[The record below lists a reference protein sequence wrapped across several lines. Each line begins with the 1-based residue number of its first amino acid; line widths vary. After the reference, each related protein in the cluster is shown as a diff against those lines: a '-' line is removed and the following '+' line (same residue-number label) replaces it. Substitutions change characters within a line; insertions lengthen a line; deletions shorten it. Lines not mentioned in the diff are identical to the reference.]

1 MRGKSVLR
9 LRGRGHAVRLN
20 QFRIKV
26 NLYPRKATQLCNMI
40 QHRHVTGVKVKSCRH
55 VYLLYMRGDSD
66 NPELKNTDY
75 RDFISDEFMAHI
87 QPEMHA
93 VEGVSDLFQV
103 GESGGLE
110 TGDSL
115 RFLCELFDLVKSD
128 LRAVLRQRVADREFI
143 DQRTRACFELNRKL
157 RVDYGDRDYQTI
169 IGQEDAD
176 GRIVVGPKNE
186 MYCKAGSGNPVAPI
200 PEFLRGHHVTLF
212 GPPDDAKLSI
222 NAMNAFHRKLPGE
235 PAIVAELLRDF
246 TGAPMW
252 GADDEDSKTPLRA
265 DLVLAGQ
272 NLTNC
277 FKKNISFTDQRTGKN
292 YALESTHLSQPIK
305 RFPGL
310 AIPCAF
316 LFYKQNPLP
325 LHLYDFALHLFANWD
340 NPKALV
346 FYVPKLEN
354 EEEAAYI
361 RVMIEHA
368 ERLIQ
373 RAHPHYQTGTIRLMI
388 VLENPRAVFR
398 VNEIMD
404 ALHPY
409 FAGAS
414 LGWHDYLASTA
425 RLMKEDANYRIPVK
439 ADPNIVIK
447 HIKASHDLLA
457 TVVGSRGGIKIGGM
471 YGVLPFDSDM
481 KSDSFQVAI
490 KGFIK
495 DVITQLKRD
504 LNGFWVA
511 HPDFVRLGL
520 ALVEAWKRFQNADHA
535 ALDNLVK
542 ALLLPK
548 YHVDMLAFIHGA
560 DVAGLDPRDALYP
573 RALLVADEKQSNFI
587 ANNDP
592 REIRY
597 NIFQSLQYLTDWLS
611 GNGCVALPAT
621 IDGVPVRVMDD
632 LATAERS
639 RWEVWHE
646 LHHGRFDVEE
656 FVRIAHEEMRFI
668 QKDFSTADKITQ
680 VKWNER
686 TRKWYPVAMNIMLQL
701 MSNDKP
707 VEFASEL
714 LLPFTLDCIRTQSD
728 PWKTMAQIEP
738 SKYQLPAHVARYHAY
753 FSACGSHAFAS
764 AMSRKP
770 VLDIRAAQQLIQ
782 SFSVADVLEA
792 ASFHG
797 DIGESARTL
806 DATAAAE
813 QAKVLRTNSQ
823 AHGRDSIQ
831 IQPNDS
837 AGPQQQNSNNTLEQ
851 LRLLG
856 ARYLE
861 KFKFKF
867 LISAQGKTGE
877 EMLAALQ
884 ARLDN
889 SSEQEL
895 ANAREALWQITH
907 KRLCAQPIDSV
918 VQDIQAA
925 LQRHT
930 IVGASISVSAADGA
944 VQSLQFGQRAAGQ
957 PVTPHTCFE
966 IASLSKSIA
975 TCFAMEF
982 FRAANI
988 PLDTCVNALLSKTSS
1003 GIRVLSLNP
1012 KHPEWADQ
1020 VTLTH
1025 LMSHEALNLHYV
1037 NGVPADQPMPS
1048 AKQLMVEHDQFHYEP
1063 SGVLNEPGSTFQY
1076 SGGGFIVLEHIIET
1090 LAAQDV
1096 AAHTDPFLRALHM
1109 NLFTFEQSNQAN
1121 MEYASGFTDSGQE
1134 IEGARIMFPAF
1145 AAGAVAPAQDVAK
1158 FLRAL
1163 TSAYH
1168 NLDGAGPISH
1178 DTAVRMLHGVDKG
1191 SQKFIGCNMGL
1202 GIFTADAGSNR
1213 LCIHQGA
1220 NDGFRA
1226 LFIHCYAGPDK
1237 GAGLVILAN
1246 GEHNGVL
1253 FIAEAAQIVLRHF
1266 KMQGVDATRFQ
1277 NQFVAED
1284 IPQEQRVNAGYREL
1298 IFGAFQADLPEAITR
1313 RGLRDP
1319 LADFNL
1325 AVGARIEEV
1334 SNQRFARA
1342 ENLLSPN
1349 QPTFE
1354 PALFGKQG
1362 KVMDSWESV
1371 RHNPREFDHLIF
1383 EMKHA
1388 AVIDCV
1394 TVSTQFH
1401 LGNHAPAIRVQGW
1414 DATHKC
1420 WKDIVARSPLA
1431 GHSFHAFNAVSQD
1444 ALFTRIQVSM
1454 FPDGGVTRLALYGK
1468 NLPPHEKAKLLAQP
1482 CVTCPPFDAQTRK
1495 PLTPKYAPNSDA
1507 IKHNLARF
1515 APGAATDVK
1524 VRVNQSLES
1533 NSAPLSA
1540 QSVNTSANKSIFVGA
1555 QSVNTGDTQYEMDL
1569 ACAAFGATIV
1579 SASNQHYGPAAQV
1592 ISPYPPLN
1600 MFDGLESA
1608 RSRDAGHS
1616 ENVVIALAK
1625 PARIGRV
1632 EIAFTYF
1639 VNNNPREI
1647 TIEGLC
1653 NNKWVPLVKRTK
1665 VKAFAAN
1672 SIQFAIHHP
1681 EVCEQ
1686 IRVTAFPDG
1695 GMNRVRVFAAL

>member
-1 MRGKSVLR
+1 MSGDNH
-9 LRGRGHAVRLN
+9 GHE
-20 QFRIKV
+20 
-26 NLYPRKATQLCNMI
+26 
-40 QHRHVTGVKVKSCRH
+40 S
-55 VYLLYMRGDSD
+55 
-66 NPELKNTDY
+66 KNTDY
-75 RDFISDEFMAHI
+75 RDFISAEFMAHI
-87 QPEMHA
+87 QQKLRA
-93 VEGVSDLFQV
+93 VDGVADLFQV
-103 GESGGLE
+103 GQSGGLE
-110 TGDSL
+110 TPDAL

-128 LRAVLRQRVADREFI
+128 LRAVLRQRVMDRAFI

-157 RVDYGDRDYQTI
+157 RVDYGHRDYQTI

-186 MYCKAGSGNPVAPI
+186 FYCKAGGGKPVAPI
-200 PEFLRGHHVTLF
+200 PEFLLGHHVTLF

-235 PAIVAELLRDF
+235 PAIVEQLLRDF
-246 TGAPMW
+246 NGAPMW

-277 FKKNISFTDQRTGKN
+277 FKKNISFTDQRTSKN
-292 YALESTHLSQPIK
+292 YALENSHLSQPIK

-316 LFYKQNPLP
+316 LFYKSNPLP
-325 LHLYDFALHLFANWD
+325 LHLYDFALHLYANWN
-340 NPKALV
+340 NPKALA

-373 RAHPHYQTGTIRLMI
+373 RAHPQYQTGTVRLMI

-457 TVVGSRGGIKIGGM
+457 AVVGSRGGIKIGGM
-471 YGVLPFDSDM
+471 YGVLPSDSDM
-481 KSDSFQVAI
+481 QSDSFQVAI

-495 DVITQLKRD
+495 DVITQLKRN

-520 ALVEAWKRFQNADHA
+520 ALVEAWKRFQNADRA

-560 DVAGLDPRDALYP
+560 DVAGLDLADTLYP
-573 RALLVADEKQSNFI
+573 RALLVADEMQSNFI

-646 LHHGRFDVEE
+646 LHHGRFDIEE

-668 QKDFSTADKITQ
+668 QKDFSTVKKITQ

-701 MSNDKP
+701 MSSDKS

-714 LLPFTLDCIRTQSD
+714 LLPFTLDCIRNESD

-764 AMSRKP
+764 AMARKP
-770 VLDIRAAQQLIQ
+770 VLDLRAAEPLVQ
-782 SFSVADVLEA
+782 SFSVADVCEA

-806 DATAAAE
+806 DATASQE
-813 QAKVLRTNSQ
+813 QSKVLHTDTQ
-823 AHGRDSIQ
+823 GHGRDSIH
-831 IQPNDS
+831 IIPNDS
-837 AGPQQQNSNNTLEQ
+837 AGPPQQKSNHTVEQ

-867 LISAQGKTGE
+867 LISAQGKSGE
-877 EMLAALQ
+877 EMLVALQ
-884 ARLDN
+884 SRLQN
-889 SSEQEL
+889 SLEQEL
-895 ANAREALWQITH
+895 ASAREALWQITR
-907 KRLCAQPIDSV
+907 KRLCAQPLDSV

-925 LQRHT
+925 LQRHN
-930 IVGASISVSAADGA
+930 IVGASISLSAADGA
-944 VQSLQFGQRAAGQ
+944 MQSLEFGQRAAGQ
-957 PVTPHTCFE
+957 PVTPQTCFE

-975 TCFAMEF
+975 TCFAMEY

-988 PLDTCVNALLSKTSS
+988 PLDTRVNALLSKTSS
-1003 GIRVLSLNP
+1003 SIRVLSLNP

-1020 VTLTH
+1020 VTLAH

-1037 NGVPADQPMPS
+1037 SGVSTDQPMPS
-1048 AKQLMVEHDQFHYEP
+1048 ASQLIAEHDQFNYEP
-1063 SGVLNEPGSTFQY
+1063 TGVLNEPGSAFQY
-1076 SGGGFIVLEHIIET
+1076 SGGGFIVLEHVIET
-1090 LAAQDV
+1090 LAAQDI
-1096 AAHTDPFLRALHM
+1096 ATITAPFLRDLHM
-1109 NLFTFEQSNQAN
+1109 NLITFEQSNQAN
-1121 MEYASGFTDSGQE
+1121 MEYASGYKDSGQV
-1134 IEGARIMFPAF
+1134 IEGTRIMFPAF
-1145 AAGAVAPAQDVAK
+1145 AAGAVASAQDVAI

-1163 TSAYH
+1163 ASAYH

-1191 SQKFIGCNMGL
+1191 SQKFMGCNMGL
-1202 GIFTADAGSNR
+1202 GIFTADAGPNR

-1226 LFIHCYAGPDK
+1226 LFIHCYAGPDM

-1246 GEHNGVL
+1246 GEYNGVL
-1253 FIAEAAQIVLRHF
+1253 FIAQATQIVLRHF
-1266 KMQGVDATRFQ
+1266 NMQGVDATRFQ
-1277 NQFVAED
+1277 NEFVAD
-1284 IPQEQRVNAGYREL
+1284 HIPQEQRVNAGYREL

-1313 RGLRDP
+1313 RGARDA

-1349 QPTFE
+1349 LPTFE

-1362 KVMDSWESV
+1362 KIMDSWESV

-1383 EMKHA
+1383 EMKNA
-1388 AVIDCV
+1388 ASIDCIS
-1394 TVSTQFH
+1394 VSTQFH
-1401 LGNHAPAIRVQGW
+1401 LGNHASAIRVQGW
-1414 DATHKC
+1414 DEVHNC
-1420 WKDIVARSPLA
+1420 WKDIVARSPLE
-1431 GHSFHAFNAVSQD
+1431 GHSFHAFHAVSQG
-1444 ALFTRIQVSM
+1444 AEFTRIQVSM
-1454 FPDGGVTRLALYGK
+1454 FPDGGVTRLALYGI

-1482 CVTCPPFDAQTRK
+1482 CATCPPFDTQTRK
-1495 PLTPKYAPNSDA
+1495 PLTPKYAANSDA
-1507 IKHNLARF
+1507 IKRNLARF
-1515 APGAATDVK
+1515 APSATEELK
-1524 VRVNQSLES
+1524 ARLNQSVE
-1533 NSAPLSA
+1533 
-1540 QSVNTSANKSIFVGA
+1540 NTSASLN
-1555 QSVNTGDTQYEMDL
+1555 TQYANARAKQGELDL

-1625 PARIGRV
+1625 PARIGLV

-1647 TIEGLC
+1647 TVEGLC
-1653 NNKWVPLVKRTK
+1653 NNKWVPLVKRTN

-1672 SIQFAIHHP
+1672 SIQFPIHHL
-1681 EVCEQ
+1681 EVCDQ

-1695 GMNRVRVFAAL
+1695 GMNRVRVFAAH

>member
-1 MRGKSVLR
+1 MS
-9 LRGRGHAVRLN
+9 
-20 QFRIKV
+20 
-26 NLYPRKATQLCNMI
+26 
-40 QHRHVTGVKVKSCRH
+40 
-55 VYLLYMRGDSD
+55 GDSHGQ
-66 NPELKNTDY
+66 ESKNADY
-75 RDFISDEFMAHI
+75 REFISDEFMVHI
-87 QPEMHA
+87 QPHTRP
-93 VEGVSDLFQV
+93 VVGVADLFQV

-110 TGDSL
+110 TADSL
-115 RFLCELFDLVKSD
+115 RFLCELFDLVQND
-128 LRAVLRQRVADREFI
+128 LRAVLRQRVADRDFI

-157 RVDYGDRDYQTI
+157 RVDYGDRHYETI
-169 IGQEDAD
+169 IGQEDAL

-186 MYCKAGSGNPVAPI
+186 FYCKSGSGKSVAPI
-200 PEFLRGHHVTLF
+200 PEFLQGHHVTLF
-212 GPPDDAKLSI
+212 GPPDDAKLSM

-235 PAIVAELLRDF
+235 PTIVAELLRDF

-265 DLVLAGQ
+265 DLILAGE

-277 FKKNISFTDQRTGKN
+277 FNKNISFTDQRTGKN
-292 YALESTHLSQPIK
+292 YVLENTHLSQPIK

-316 LFYKQNPLP
+316 LFYKKNPLP
-325 LHLYDFALHLFANWD
+325 LHLYDFALHLFANWN

-425 RLMKEDANYRIPVK
+425 RLMKEDVNYRIPVK

-457 TVVGSRGGIKIGGM
+457 AVVGSRGGIKIGGM
-471 YGVLPFDSDM
+471 YGVLPSDSDM
-481 KSDSFQVAI
+481 QSDSFQVAI

-548 YHVDMLAFIHGA
+548 YHVDMLAFIHGT
-560 DVAGLDPRDALYP
+560 DVAGLDPQDALYP

-592 REIRY
+592 FEIRY

-656 FVRIAHEEMRFI
+656 FVRIAHQEMRFI

-680 VKWNER
+680 VKWNDR

-701 MSNDKP
+701 MSSDKP

-714 LLPFTLDCIRTQSD
+714 LLPFTLDCIRQQGD
-728 PWKTMAQIEP
+728 PWKTMAEIEP
-738 SKYQLPAHVARYHAY
+738 AKYQLPAHVARYHAY

-770 VLDIRAAQQLIQ
+770 VLDMRAAEQLIQ

-806 DATAAAE
+806 DTTAAAE
-813 QAKVLRTNSQ
+813 QAKVLHTNTQ
-823 AHGRDSIQ
+823 VHGRDSIQ
-831 IQPNDS
+831 IQPNNS
-837 AGPQQQNSNNTLEQ
+837 AGPEQQNSNHALEQ

-867 LISAQGKTGE
+867 LISAQGKSGE

-884 ARLDN
+884 VRLEN
-889 SSEQEL
+889 SPEQEL
-895 ANAREALWQITH
+895 VNAREALWHITR
-907 KRLCAQPIDSV
+907 KRLCAKPLDSV
-918 VQDIQAA
+918 VDHIQAA
-925 LQRHT
+925 MKRHNV
-930 IVGASISVSAADGA
+930 VGASISVSAVDGA

-957 PVTPHTCFE
+957 PVTPQTCFE

-975 TCFAMEF
+975 TCFAMEY

-1003 GIRVLSLNP
+1003 SIRVISLNS

-1020 VTLTH
+1020 VTLAH

-1037 NGVPADQPMPS
+1037 SGVPTDQPMPS
-1048 AKQLMVEHDQFHYEP
+1048 ATQLIVEHDQFHYEP
-1063 SGVLNEPGSTFQY
+1063 TGVLNEPGSTFQY

-1096 AAHTDPFLRALHM
+1096 AAHTEPFLRALHM
-1109 NLFTFEQSNQAN
+1109 NLFTFEQTNQAN
-1121 MEYASGFTDSGQE
+1121 MEYASGYTDSGQE
-1134 IEGARIMFPAF
+1134 IEGTRIMFPAF
-1145 AAGAVAPAQDVAK
+1145 AAGAVAPAQDVAT

-1191 SQKFIGCNMGL
+1191 SQKFMGCNMGL

-1266 KMQGVDATRFQ
+1266 KMQGVDVTRFQ
-1277 NQFVAED
+1277 NQFIAD
-1284 IPQEQRVNAGYREL
+1284 HIPQEQRVNAGYREL

-1313 RGLRDP
+1313 RGSRDP

-1325 AVGARIEEV
+1325 AVGAHIEEV

-1371 RHNPREFDHLIF
+1371 RHNPRACDHLIF

-1388 AVIDCV
+1388 AAIDCV

-1414 DATHKC
+1414 DADCQC
-1420 WKDIVARSPLA
+1420 WQEIVALSPLA
-1431 GHSFHAFNAVSQD
+1431 GHSFHAFNSVSHDAV
-1444 ALFTRIQVSM
+1444 FTRIQVSM
-1454 FPDGGVTRLALYGK
+1454 YPDGGVTRLALYGK
-1468 NLPPHEKAKLLAQP
+1468 NLPAHEKAKLLAQP
-1482 CVTCPPFDAQTRK
+1482 CVPCPPFDALTSK
-1495 PLTPKYAPNSDA
+1495 PLTPKYVVNSDA
-1507 IKHNLARF
+1507 IKRNLARLTPEDS
-1515 APGAATDVK
+1515 ADVK
-1524 VRVNQSLES
+1524 ARLKESLGNKPASRDAHSVHTPVTQSE
-1533 NSAPLSA
+1533 
-1540 QSVNTSANKSIFVGA
+1540 I
-1555 QSVNTGDTQYEMDL
+1555 DL

-1608 RSRDAGHS
+1608 RSRDVGHS
-1616 ENVVIALAK
+1616 ENVVIALAR

-1647 TIEGLC
+1647 TVEGLC
-1653 NNKWVPLVKRTK
+1653 NKKWVPLVERTK

-1672 SIQFAIHHP
+1672 SIQFHLNHP

>member
-1 MRGKSVLR
+1 
-9 LRGRGHAVRLN
+9 
-20 QFRIKV
+20 
-26 NLYPRKATQLCNMI
+26 
-40 QHRHVTGVKVKSCRH
+40 
-55 VYLLYMRGDSD
+55 
-66 NPELKNTDY
+66 
-75 RDFISDEFMAHI
+75 
-87 QPEMHA
+87 
-93 VEGVSDLFQV
+93 
-103 GESGGLE
+103 
-110 TGDSL
+110 
-115 RFLCELFDLVKSD
+115 
-128 LRAVLRQRVADREFI
+128 
-143 DQRTRACFELNRKL
+143 
-157 RVDYGDRDYQTI
+157 
-169 IGQEDAD
+169 
-176 GRIVVGPKNE
+176 
-186 MYCKAGSGNPVAPI
+186 
-200 PEFLRGHHVTLF
+200 
-212 GPPDDAKLSI
+212 
-222 NAMNAFHRKLPGE
+222 
-235 PAIVAELLRDF
+235 
-246 TGAPMW
+246 
-252 GADDEDSKTPLRA
+252 
-265 DLVLAGQ
+265 
-272 NLTNC
+272 
-277 FKKNISFTDQRTGKN
+277 
-292 YALESTHLSQPIK
+292 
-305 RFPGL
+305 
-310 AIPCAF
+310 
-316 LFYKQNPLP
+316 
-325 LHLYDFALHLFANWD
+325 
-340 NPKALV
+340 
-346 FYVPKLEN
+346 
-354 EEEAAYI
+354 
-361 RVMIEHA
+361 
-368 ERLIQ
+368 
-373 RAHPHYQTGTIRLMI
+373 
-388 VLENPRAVFR
+388 
-398 VNEIMD
+398 
-404 ALHPY
+404 
-409 FAGAS
+409 
-414 LGWHDYLASTA
+414 
-425 RLMKEDANYRIPVK
+425 
-439 ADPNIVIK
+439 
-447 HIKASHDLLA
+447 
-457 TVVGSRGGIKIGGM
+457 
-471 YGVLPFDSDM
+471 
-481 KSDSFQVAI
+481 
-490 KGFIK
+490 
-495 DVITQLKRD
+495 
-504 LNGFWVA
+504 
-511 HPDFVRLGL
+511 
-520 ALVEAWKRFQNADHA
+520 
-535 ALDNLVK
+535 
-542 ALLLPK
+542 
-548 YHVDMLAFIHGA
+548 
-560 DVAGLDPRDALYP
+560 
-573 RALLVADEKQSNFI
+573 
-587 ANNDP
+587 
-592 REIRY
+592 
-597 NIFQSLQYLTDWLS
+597 
-611 GNGCVALPAT
+611 
-621 IDGVPVRVMDD
+621 
-632 LATAERS
+632 
-639 RWEVWHE
+639 

-701 MSNDKP
+701 MSSDKP

-714 LLPFTLDCIRTQSD
+714 LLPFTLDCIRHQSD
-728 PWKTMAQIEP
+728 PWKTMSEIEP
-738 SKYQLPAHVARYHAY
+738 AKYQLPAHVARYHAY

-770 VLDIRAAQQLIQ
+770 VLDMRAAQQLIQ
-782 SFSVADVLEA
+782 LFTVADVVEA

-813 QAKVLRTNSQ
+813 QAKVLHTNSQ
-823 AHGRDSIQ
+823 EPGRDSIQ

-837 AGPQQQNSNNTLEQ
+837 AGPQEQNSNPTLEQ

-895 ANAREALWQITH
+895 ANARKALWQITR
-907 KRLCAQPIDSV
+907 KRLCAQPRDSV
-918 VQDIQAA
+918 VENIQAA
-925 LQRHT
+925 LQRHN

-957 PVTPHTCFE
+957 PVTSSTCFE

-975 TCFAMEF
+975 TCFAMEY

-1020 VTLTH
+1020 VTLAH

-1037 NGVPADQPMPS
+1037 SGISTEQSMPS
-1048 AKQLMVEHDQFHYEP
+1048 ATQLIKEHDQFNYEP
-1063 SGVLNEPGSTFQY
+1063 TGVLNEPGSAFQY
-1076 SGGGFIVLEHIIET
+1076 SGGGFIVLEHVIET

-1096 AAHTDPFLRALHM
+1096 ATLTAPFLRALHM

-1134 IEGARIMFPAF
+1134 IEGTRIMFPAF
-1145 AAGAVAPAQDVAK
+1145 AAGAVAPAQDVAT
-1158 FLRAL
+1158 FLHAL
-1163 TSAYH
+1163 TNAYH
-1168 NLDGAGPISH
+1168 NLEGVGPISH

-1191 SQKFIGCNMGL
+1191 SQKFMGCNMGL

-1253 FIAEAAQIVLRHF
+1253 CIAEVAQIVLHHF
-1266 KMQGVDATRFQ
+1266 KMQGVDVSRFQ
-1277 NQFVAED
+1277 NQFVAD
-1284 IPQEQRVNAGYREL
+1284 HIPQEQRVNAGYREL

-1313 RGLRDP
+1313 RGSRDP

-1371 RHNPREFDHLIF
+1371 RHNPRACDHLIF
-1383 EMKHA
+1383 EMEHA
-1388 AVIDCV
+1388 AAIDCV

-1414 DATHKC
+1414 DTTNKC
-1420 WKDIVARSPLA
+1420 WQEIVALSPLA
-1431 GHSFHAFNAVSQD
+1431 GHSFHAFNAVSHD
-1444 ALFTRIQVSM
+1444 AVFTRIQVSM
-1454 FPDGGVTRLALYGK
+1454 YPDGGVTRLALYGK
-1468 NLPPHEKAKLLAQP
+1468 NLPPQEKAKLLTQP
-1482 CVTCPPFDAQTRK
+1482 CVTCPPFDTQTSK
-1495 PLTPKYAPNSDA
+1495 PLTPKYAANRDA
-1507 IKHNLARF
+1507 IKRNLARF
-1515 APGAATDVK
+1515 APSANENLKA
-1524 VRVNQSLES
+1524 RVNQSV
-1533 NSAPLSA
+1533 A
-1540 QSVNTSANKSIFVGA
+1540 NTSSSLN
-1555 QSVNTGDTQYEMDL
+1555 TQYANARAKQGEVDL

-1608 RSRDAGHS
+1608 RSREAGHS
-1616 ENVVIALAK
+1616 ENVVIALAR
-1625 PARIGRV
+1625 PARISRV

-1647 TIEGLC
+1647 TVEGLC
-1653 NNKWVPLVKRTK
+1653 SNKWVPLVERTK

-1681 EVCEQ
+1681 EVCDQ

>member
-1 MRGKSVLR
+1 MKKL
-9 LRGRGHAVRLN
+9 AD
-20 QFRIKV
+20 
-26 NLYPRKATQLCNMI
+26 
-40 QHRHVTGVKVKSCRH
+40 
-55 VYLLYMRGDSD
+55 VYLVVMSGECEAQDM
-66 NPELKNTDY
+66 NNADY
-75 RDFISDEFMAHI
+75 RDFLSNEFIAHI
-87 QPEMHA
+87 QPHLQP
-93 VEGVSDLFQV
+93 VPGVDDLFQV

-110 TGDSL
+110 TVPAL
-115 RFLCELFDLVKSD
+115 QFLCELFDLVKD
-128 LRAVLRQRVADREFI
+128 NLRAVLRQRVCDREFI
-143 DQRTRACFELNRKL
+143 DQRTRACFEFNRKL
-157 RVDYGDRDYQTI
+157 RIDYADRDYQTI
-169 IGQEDAD
+169 IGQEDAT
-176 GRIVVGPKNE
+176 GRIVIGPKNE
-186 MYCKAGSGNPVAPI
+186 FYCKAGAGKPVAPI

-222 NAMNAFHRKLPGE
+222 NAMNAFYRKLPGE
-235 PAIVAELLRDF
+235 PALVQDLLCNF
-246 TGAPMW
+246 AGAPMW

-265 DLVLAGQ
+265 DFILAGQ

-277 FKKNISFTDQRTGKN
+277 CNHNISFTDTGTGKH

-310 AIPCAF
+310 AMPCAF
-316 LFYKQNPLP
+316 LFYKKNPLP
-325 LHLYDFALHLFANWD
+325 LHLYDFALHLWSNWN
-340 NPKALV
+340 NPKALT

-373 RAHPHYQTGTIRLMI
+373 RIHPQYQIGTVRLMI

-404 ALHPY
+404 ELHPY

-439 ADPNIVIK
+439 ADPHIVIK

-457 TVVGSRGGIKIGGM
+457 AVVGSRGGIKVGGM
-471 YGVLPFDSDM
+471 YGVLPSDSDM
-481 KSDSFQVAI
+481 QSDSFQVAI

-495 DVITQLKRD
+495 DVITQLKRN

-520 ALVEAWKRFQNADHA
+520 ALVEAWKRFQNADQA

-548 YHVDMLAFIHGA
+548 YHGDMLGFIHGP
-560 DVAGLDPRDALYP
+560 DVVGLDPADQLYP

-592 REIRY
+592 NEIRY

-621 IDGVPVRVMDD
+621 IDGVPIRVMDD

-656 FVRIAHEEMRFI
+656 FVRIAHQEMYFI
-668 QKDFSTADKITQ
+668 QKNLSAAGKITQ

-701 MSNDKP
+701 MSSPNP

-714 LLPFTLDCIRTQSD
+714 LLPFTLDCIRKESD
-728 PWKTMAQIEP
+728 PWKIMAEIEP
-738 SKYQLPAHVARYHAY
+738 RKYELPAHVARYHAY
-753 FSACGSHAFAS
+753 FGACGSHAFAS

-770 VLDIRAAQQLIQ
+770 VLDMRAAQKLIQ
-782 SFSVADVLEA
+782 SFRLNDVLEA

-797 DIGESARTL
+797 DIGENARTL
-806 DATAAAE
+806 DATAAGE
-813 QAKVLRTNSQ
+813 QAQISQ
-823 AHGRDSIQ
+823 AKA
-831 IQPNDS
+831 P
-837 AGPQQQNSNNTLEQ
+837 LEQ

-856 ARYLE
+856 ARYLD

-867 LISAQGKTGE
+867 LISAQGKSGQE
-877 EMLAALQ
+877 ILEVLR
-884 ARLDN
+884 ARLEN
-889 SSEQEL
+889 SAEQEL
-895 ANAREALWQITH
+895 ANAREALWQITR
-907 KRLCAQPIDSV
+907 KRLCAHPLDSV
-918 VQDIQAA
+918 VEDIQAA
-925 LQRHT
+925 LQRHN
-930 IVGASISVSAADGA
+930 IVGASMSLSCADGA
-944 VQSLQFGQRAAGQ
+944 TQSLEFGHSAVGK
-957 PVTPHTCFE
+957 PVTSQTCFE
-966 IASLSKSIA
+966 VASLSKSIA
-975 TCFAMEF
+975 TCFAMEY

-1003 GIRVLSLNP
+1003 SIRVLSLNP

-1020 VTLTH
+1020 VTLAH

-1037 NGVPADQPMPS
+1037 TGIPLNQPMPS
-1048 AKQLMVEHDQFHYEP
+1048 ASQLIAEHDQFHYEP
-1063 SGVLNEPGSTFQY
+1063 IEVLNEPGSSFQY
-1076 SGGGFIVLEHIIET
+1076 SGGGFIMLEHVIQT
-1090 LAAQDV
+1090 LAAQDI
-1096 AAHTDPFLRALHM
+1096 ATLTAPFLRALHM

-1121 MEYASGFTDSGQE
+1121 MEYASGYTDSGQA
-1134 IEGARIMFPAF
+1134 IEGTRIMFPAF
-1145 AAGAVAPAQDVAK
+1145 AAGAVSSAEDVSR
-1158 FLRAL
+1158 FLHSL

-1168 NLDGAGPISH
+1168 NLEGAGPISH

-1191 SQKFIGCNMGL
+1191 SQKFMGCNMGL
-1202 GIFTADAGSNR
+1202 GIFTANAGPNR

-1226 LFIHCYAGPDK
+1226 LFIHCYAGPNK

-1246 GEHNGVL
+1246 GEHAGVL
-1253 FIAEAAQIVLRHF
+1253 FIAQAAQIALRHF
-1266 KMQGVDATRFQ
+1266 KMQGLDATRFSTEFIA
-1277 NQFVAED
+1277 NH

-1298 IFGAFQADLPEAITR
+1298 IFGAFEADLPEIITR
-1313 RGLRDP
+1313 RGERDA

-1325 AVGARIEEV
+1325 AVGARIAEV
-1334 SNQRFARA
+1334 SNQQFARA
-1342 ENLLSPN
+1342 ENLLSPD

-1362 KVMDSWESV
+1362 KIMDSWESV
-1371 RHNPREFDHLIF
+1371 RHNQRDCDHMIF
-1383 EMKHA
+1383 TISKA

-1394 TVSTQFH
+1394 VVSTQFH
-1401 LGNHAPAIRVQGW
+1401 LGNHASAIRVQGW
-1414 DATHKC
+1414 DENHNC
-1420 WKDIVARSPLA
+1420 WQDIVARSPLA
-1431 GHSFHAFNAVSQD
+1431 GHSLHAFQAASQGS
-1444 ALFTRIQVSM
+1444 AFARFKVSM
-1454 FPDGGVTRLALYGK
+1454 YPDGGVTRLALFGES
-1468 NLPPHEKAKLLAQP
+1468 LPPQEKKKLFNPSFVTFHE
-1482 CVTCPPFDAQTRK
+1482 FHAQTRK
-1495 PLTPKYAPNSDA
+1495 PLTPKFAPSINA
-1507 IKHNLARF
+1507 IQRNLARF
-1515 APGAATDVK
+1515 VPDHAADLK
-1524 VRVNQSLES
+1524 ARANQSHSDNPPLFNVRS
-1533 NSAPLSA
+1533 KNSRATPSEL
-1540 QSVNTSANKSIFVGA
+1540 
-1555 QSVNTGDTQYEMDL
+1555 DL

-1608 RSRDAGHS
+1608 RSRDIGHS
-1616 ENVVIALAK
+1616 ENVVIDLAQA
-1625 PARIGRV
+1625 ARIAKV
-1632 EIAFTYF
+1632 EIDFTYF

-1647 TIEGLC
+1647 TVEGFC
-1653 NNKWVPLVKRTK
+1653 NNNWVPLVERTN
-1665 VKAFAAN
+1665 VKAYAGN
-1672 SIQFAIHHP
+1672 IIQMAIHHH
-1681 EVCEQ
+1681 EACAR

-1695 GMNRVRVFAAL
+1695 GMNRVRVYALHESDIEP

>member
-1 MRGKSVLR
+1 MKSR
-9 LRGRGHAVRLN
+9 
-20 QFRIKV
+20 
-26 NLYPRKATQLCNMI
+26 
-40 QHRHVTGVKVKSCRH
+40 RH

-66 NPELKNTDY
+66 NQELKNTDY
-75 RDFISDEFMAHI
+75 REFISNDFMAHLRP
-87 QPEMHA
+87 QMRA
-93 VEGVSDLFQV
+93 VDGVADVLQV

-110 TGDSL
+110 TPDAL
-115 RFLCELFDLVKSD
+115 RFLCELFDLVKGD
-128 LRAVLRQRVADREFI
+128 LRAVLRQRVMDREFI

-169 IGQEDAD
+169 LGQEDAD

-186 MYCKAGSGNPVAPI
+186 FYCKAGGGKPVAPI
-200 PEFLRGHHVTLF
+200 PEFLLGHHVTLF

-235 PAIVAELLRDF
+235 PPIVADLLRNF

-265 DLVLAGQ
+265 DLVLAGE

-292 YALESTHLSQPIK
+292 YALETSHLSQPIK

-310 AIPCAF
+310 AMPCAF

-325 LHLYDFALHLFANWD
+325 LHLYDFALHLYANWN
-340 NPKALV
+340 NPKALA

-368 ERLIQ
+368 ERMIQ
-373 RAHPHYQTGTIRLMI
+373 RAHPQYQIGTIRLMI

-457 TVVGSRGGIKIGGM
+457 NVVGARGGIKIGGM
-471 YGVLPFDSDM
+471 YGVLPSDGDM
-481 KSDSFQVAI
+481 QSDSFQVAI

-495 DVITQLKRD
+495 DVITQLKRN

-520 ALVEAWKRFQNADHA
+520 ALVEAWKRFQNSDRA

-548 YHVDMLAFIHGA
+548 YHADMLAFIHGA
-560 DVAGLDPRDALYP
+560 DVAGLDPADALYP

-646 LHHGRFDVEE
+646 LHHGRFDVQE
-656 FVRIAHEEMRFI
+656 FVRIAHEELRFI
-668 QKDFSTADKITQ
+668 QKDLSTVDKITQ
-680 VKWNER
+680 VKWNDR

-701 MSNDKP
+701 MSSDKP

-714 LLPFTLDCIRTQSD
+714 LLPFTLDCIRNESD
-728 PWKTMAQIEP
+728 PWKTMAEIEP
-738 SKYQLPAHVARYHAY
+738 RKYQLPAHVARYHAY
-753 FSACGSHAFAS
+753 FSACGSHTFAS
-764 AMSRKP
+764 AMSRSP
-770 VLDIRAAQQLIQ
+770 VLDLRAAQQLIQ

-806 DATAAAE
+806 DATAACE
-813 QAKVLRTNSQ
+813 QSKVLQ
-823 AHGRDSIQ
+823 AQ
-831 IQPNDS
+831 AP
-837 AGPQQQNSNNTLEQ
+837 LEQ

-867 LISAQGKTGE
+867 LISAQGKSGD

-884 ARLDN
+884 ERLKN
-889 SSEQEL
+889 SAEQEL
-895 ANAREALWQITH
+895 VNAREALWQITR

-918 VQDIQAA
+918 VEHIQAA
-925 LQRHT
+925 MQRHNV
-930 IVGASISVSAADGA
+930 VGASISVSAADGA
-944 VQSLQFGQRAAGQ
+944 SQSLQFGHRAAAK

-975 TCFAMEF
+975 TCFAMEY

-988 PLDTCVNALLSKTSS
+988 SLDTCVNALLSKTSS
-1003 GIRVLSLNP
+1003 SIRVLSLNA

-1020 VTLTH
+1020 VTLAH

-1037 NGVPADQPMPS
+1037 RGISTEQPMPS
-1048 AKQLMVEHDQFHYEP
+1048 TTQLIAEHDQFNYEQT
-1063 SGVLNEPGSTFQY
+1063 GVLNEPGSAFQY
-1076 SGGGFIVLEHIIET
+1076 SGGGFIVLEHVIET
-1090 LAAQDV
+1090 LAAQEI
-1096 AAHTDPFLRALHM
+1096 ATLTAPFLRALQM

-1121 MEYASGFTDSGQE
+1121 MEYASGYKDSGQE
-1134 IEGARIMFPAF
+1134 IEGTRIMFPAF
-1145 AAGAVAPAQDVAK
+1145 AAGVVAPAQDVAT

-1168 NLDGAGPISH
+1168 NLEGAGPISH

-1191 SQKFIGCNMGL
+1191 SQKFMGCNMGL
-1202 GIFTADAGSNR
+1202 GIFTANAGPNR

-1253 FIAEAAQIVLRHF
+1253 FIAQAAQIVLHHF
-1266 KMQGVDATRFQ
+1266 NMQGIDAARFQ
-1277 NQFVAED
+1277 NEFAAED

-1313 RGLRDP
+1313 RGVRDA

-1362 KVMDSWESV
+1362 KIMDSWESV
-1371 RHNPREFDHLIF
+1371 RHNPRECDHLIF
-1383 EMKHA
+1383 QMLHPA
-1388 AVIDCV
+1388 AIDCV
-1394 TVSTQFH
+1394 SVSTQFH
-1401 LGNHAPAIRVQGW
+1401 SGNHAPAIRVQGW
-1414 DATHKC
+1414 DATCKC
-1420 WKDIVARSPLA
+1420 WKEIVARSPLA

-1468 NLPPHEKAKLLAQP
+1468 NLPAHEKAKLLAQP
-1482 CVTCPPFDAQTRK
+1482 CVACPPFDAQTRK
-1495 PLTPKYAPNSDA
+1495 PLTPKYAASSDA
-1507 IKHNLARF
+1507 IKRNLARS
-1515 APGAATDVK
+1515 T
-1524 VRVNQSLES
+1524 QSE
-1533 NSAPLSA
+1533 
-1540 QSVNTSANKSIFVGA
+1540 F
-1555 QSVNTGDTQYEMDL
+1555 DL

-1647 TIEGLC
+1647 TVEGLC
-1653 NNKWVPLVKRTK
+1653 NNKWVPLVKRTN
-1665 VKAFAAN
+1665 VKSFAAN
-1672 SIQFAIHHP
+1672 SIQFSFSHP
-1681 EVCEQ
+1681 EVCDQ
-1686 IRVTAFPDG
+1686 IRVSAFPDG

>member
-1 MRGKSVLR
+1 MSGDNH
-9 LRGRGHAVRLN
+9 GHE
-20 QFRIKV
+20 
-26 NLYPRKATQLCNMI
+26 
-40 QHRHVTGVKVKSCRH
+40 S
-55 VYLLYMRGDSD
+55 
-66 NPELKNTDY
+66 KNADY
-75 RDFISDEFMAHI
+75 RDFISAEFMAHI
-87 QPEMHA
+87 QQKLRA
-93 VEGVSDLFQV
+93 VDGVADLFQV

-110 TGDSL
+110 TPDAL

-128 LRAVLRQRVADREFI
+128 LRAVLRQRVMDRAFI

-157 RVDYGDRDYQTI
+157 RVDYGHRDYQTI

-176 GRIVVGPKNE
+176 GRIVVGPMNE
-186 MYCKAGSGNPVAPI
+186 FYCKAGGGKPVAPI
-200 PEFLRGHHVTLF
+200 PEFLLGHHVTLF

-235 PAIVAELLRDF
+235 PAIVEQLLRDF
-246 TGAPMW
+246 NGAPMW

-265 DLVLAGQ
+265 DLILAGQ

-292 YALESTHLSQPIK
+292 YALETSHLSQPIK

-316 LFYKQNPLP
+316 LFYKSNLLP
-325 LHLYDFALHLFANWD
+325 LHLYDFALHLYANWN
-340 NPKALV
+340 NPKALA

-373 RAHPHYQTGTIRLMI
+373 RAHPQYQTGTVRLMI

-457 TVVGSRGGIKIGGM
+457 NVVGARGGIKIGGM
-471 YGVLPFDSDM
+471 YGVLPSDSDM
-481 KSDSFQVAI
+481 QSDSFQVAI

-495 DVITQLKRD
+495 DVITQLKRN

-520 ALVEAWKRFQNADHA
+520 ALVEAWKRFQNADRA

-548 YHVDMLAFIHGA
+548 YHDDMLAFIHGA
-560 DVAGLDPRDALYP
+560 DVAGLDPTDALYP
-573 RALLVADEKQSNFI
+573 RALLVADEMQSNFI

-646 LHHGRFDVEE
+646 LHHGRFDIEE

-668 QKDFSTADKITQ
+668 QKDFSTAEKITQ

-701 MSNDKP
+701 MSSDKP

-714 LLPFTLDCIRTQSD
+714 LLPFTLDCIRNESD

-738 SKYQLPAHVARYHAY
+738 SKYQLSAHVARYHAY

-764 AMSRKP
+764 AMAHKP
-770 VLDIRAAQQLIQ
+770 VLDLRAAEQLIQ
-782 SFSVADVLEA
+782 SFSVADVFEA

-806 DATAAAE
+806 DATASQE
-813 QAKVLRTNSQ
+813 QSKVLHTDTQ
-823 AHGRDSIQ
+823 GHGRDSIH
-831 IQPNDS
+831 IMPNDS
-837 AGPQQQNSNNTLEQ
+837 ASPQQQKSNHTLEQ

-867 LISAQGKTGE
+867 LISAQGKSGE
-877 EMLAALQ
+877 EILVALQ
-884 ARLDN
+884 SRLQN
-889 SSEQEL
+889 SPEQEL

-907 KRLCAQPIDSV
+907 KRLCAQPLDSV
-918 VQDIQAA
+918 VQHIQAA
-925 LQRHT
+925 LQRHN

-944 VQSLQFGQRAAGQ
+944 MQSLEFGQRAVGQ
-957 PVTPHTCFE
+957 PVTPQTCFE

-975 TCFAMEF
+975 TCFAMEY

-988 PLDTCVNALLSKTSS
+988 PLDTRVNALLSKTSS
-1003 GIRVLSLNP
+1003 SIRVLSLNP

-1020 VTLTH
+1020 VTLAH

-1037 NGVPADQPMPS
+1037 SGVSTDQPMPS
-1048 AKQLMVEHDQFHYEP
+1048 ASQLIAKHDQFNYEP
-1063 SGVLNEPGSTFQY
+1063 TGVLNKPGSAFQY
-1076 SGGGFIVLEHIIET
+1076 SGGGFIVLEHVIET
-1090 LAAQDV
+1090 LAAQDI
-1096 AAHTDPFLRALHM
+1096 ATITAPFLRDLHM
-1109 NLFTFEQSNQAN
+1109 NLITFEQSNQAN
-1121 MEYASGFTDSGQE
+1121 MEYASGYKDSGQE
-1134 IEGARIMFPAF
+1134 IEGTRIMFPAF
-1145 AAGAVAPAQDVAK
+1145 AAGAVAPAQDVAT

-1191 SQKFIGCNMGL
+1191 SQKFMGCNMGL
-1202 GIFTADAGSNR
+1202 GIFTANAGPNR

-1226 LFIHCYAGPDK
+1226 LFIHCYAGPDM

-1253 FIAEAAQIVLRHF
+1253 FIAQATQIVLRHF
-1266 KMQGVDATRFQ
+1266 NMQGVDATRFQ
-1277 NQFVAED
+1277 NEFIAD
-1284 IPQEQRVNAGYREL
+1284 HIPQEQRVNAGYREL
-1298 IFGAFQADLPEAITR
+1298 IFGAFQDDLPEAITR
-1313 RGLRDP
+1313 RGARDA

-1362 KVMDSWESV
+1362 KIMDSWESV

-1383 EMKHA
+1383 EMKNPA
-1388 AVIDCV
+1388 AIDCV
-1394 TVSTQFH
+1394 SVSTQFH
-1401 LGNHAPAIRVQGW
+1401 LGNHAPAIRLQGW
-1414 DATHKC
+1414 DEVHKC
-1420 WKDIVARSPLA
+1420 WKDIVAHSPLE
-1431 GHSFHAFNAVSQD
+1431 GHSFHAFHAVSQG
-1444 ALFTRIQVSM
+1444 AEFTRIQVSM
-1454 FPDGGVTRLALYGK
+1454 YPDGGVTRLALYGK
-1468 NLPPHEKAKLLAQP
+1468 NLPPQEKAKLFTQP
-1482 CVTCPPFDAQTRK
+1482 CVACPPFDTQTRK
-1495 PLTPKYAPNSDA
+1495 PLTPKYAANSEA
-1507 IKHNLARF
+1507 ITRNLSRLT
-1515 APGAATDVK
+1515 PT
-1524 VRVNQSLES
+1524 E
-1533 NSAPLSA
+1533 
-1540 QSVNTSANKSIFVGA
+1540 I
-1555 QSVNTGDTQYEMDL
+1555 DL

-1579 SASNQHYGPAAQV
+1579 SASNQHYGPAMQV

-1608 RSRDAGHS
+1608 RSRDVGHS

-1647 TIEGLC
+1647 TVEGLC
-1653 NNKWVPLVKRTK
+1653 NNKWVLLVKRTN

-1672 SIQFAIHHP
+1672 SIQFPIHHP
-1681 EVCEQ
+1681 EVCDQ

-1695 GMNRVRVFAAL
+1695 GMNRVRVFAAH